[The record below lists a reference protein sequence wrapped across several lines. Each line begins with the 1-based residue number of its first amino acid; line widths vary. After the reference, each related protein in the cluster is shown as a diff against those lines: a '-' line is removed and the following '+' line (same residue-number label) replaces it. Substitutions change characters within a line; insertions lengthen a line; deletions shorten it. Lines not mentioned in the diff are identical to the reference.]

1 MKNTI
6 RRIIR
11 EELKEIKYISDFA
24 DVDDT
29 TKKFNFLKQKIDDDN
44 ENFDYFLDLSPY
56 KTRVFNTYLGYLVAL
71 YDEDELFLIVDLVKF
86 KDGVKIDDL
95 RSTRQKTGIGV
106 RFYISLAQTFGAL
119 YSDTLQYE
127 ASKRIW
133 DKLIKN
139 FPEQVFIYNRKT
151 EKQESIQDIDDNIIY
166 GNEDIILKLIM

>member
-24 DVDDT
+24 NVDDT

-106 RFYISLAQTFGAL
+106 RFYIILAQTFGVL

-139 FPEQVFIYNRKT
+139 FPEKVFVYNRKT
-151 EKQESIQDIDDNIIY
+151 EKQESIQDIDNNIIY
-166 GNEDIILKLIM
+166 GNEDIILKLIK

>member
-24 DVDDT
+24 NVDDT

-106 RFYISLAQTFGAL
+106 RFYIILAQTFGVL

-139 FPEQVFIYNRKT
+139 FPEKVFVYNRKT

-166 GNEDIILKLIM
+166 GNEDIILKLIK

>member
-24 DVDDT
+24 NVDDT

-71 YDEDELFLIVDLVKF
+71 YDEDELFLIVDLVKY

-139 FPEQVFIYNRKT
+139 FPKQVFVYNRKT
-151 EKQESIQDIDDNIIY
+151 GKQESIQDIDDNIIY
-166 GNEDIILKLIM
+166 GNEDIILKLIK

>member
-24 DVDDT
+24 NVDDT

-44 ENFDYFLDLSPY
+44 ENFDYSLDLSPY

-166 GNEDIILKLIM
+166 GNEDIILKLIK

>member
-106 RFYISLAQTFGAL
+106 RFYIILAQTFGVL

-139 FPEQVFIYNRKT
+139 FPEKVFVYNRKT
-151 EKQESIQDIDDNIIY
+151 KKQESIQDIDNNIIY
-166 GNEDIILKLIM
+166 GNEDIILKLIK

>member
-24 DVDDT
+24 NVDDT

-106 RFYISLAQTFGAL
+106 RFYIILAQTFGVL

-139 FPEQVFIYNRKT
+139 FPEKVFVYNRKT
-151 EKQESIQDIDDNIIY
+151 EKQESIQDFDDNIIY
-166 GNEDIILKLIM
+166 GNEDIILKLIK

>member
-24 DVDDT
+24 NVDDT

-71 YDEDELFLIVDLVKF
+71 YDEDELFLIVDLVKY

-139 FPEQVFIYNRKT
+139 FPKQVFVYNRKT

-166 GNEDIILKLIM
+166 GNEDIILKLIK

>member
-24 DVDDT
+24 DVNDT

-166 GNEDIILKLIM
+166 GNEDIILKLIK

>member
-24 DVDDT
+24 NVDDT

-56 KTRVFNTYLGYLVAL
+56 KTKVFNTYLGYLVAL

-106 RFYISLAQTFGAL
+106 RFYIILAQTFGVL

-151 EKQESIQDIDDNIIY
+151 EKQESIQDIDNNIIY
-166 GNEDIILKLIM
+166 GNEDIILKLIK

>member
-24 DVDDT
+24 NVDDT

-106 RFYISLAQTFGAL
+106 RFYIILAQTFGVL

-166 GNEDIILKLIM
+166 GNEDIILKLIK

>member
-24 DVDDT
+24 NVDDT

-44 ENFDYFLDLSPY
+44 KNIDYSLDLSPY
-56 KTRVFNTYLGYLVAL
+56 ETRVFNTYLGYLVAL

-106 RFYISLAQTFGAL
+106 RFYIILAQTFGVL

-139 FPEQVFIYNRKT
+139 FPEKVFVYNRKT

-166 GNEDIILKLIM
+166 GNEDIILKLIK

>member
-24 DVDDT
+24 NVDDT

-139 FPEQVFIYNRKT
+139 FPEKVFVYNRKT
-151 EKQESIQDIDDNIIY
+151 EKQESIQDIDNNIIY
-166 GNEDIILKLIM
+166 GNEDIILKLIK

>member
-106 RFYISLAQTFGAL
+106 RFYIILAQTFGVL

-139 FPEQVFIYNRKT
+139 FPEKVFVYNRKT
-151 EKQESIQDIDDNIIY
+151 EKQESIQDIDNNIIY
-166 GNEDIILKLIM
+166 GNEDIILKLIK

>member
-24 DVDDT
+24 NVDDT

-139 FPEQVFIYNRKT
+139 FPEKVFVYNRKT

-166 GNEDIILKLIM
+166 GNEDIILKLIK